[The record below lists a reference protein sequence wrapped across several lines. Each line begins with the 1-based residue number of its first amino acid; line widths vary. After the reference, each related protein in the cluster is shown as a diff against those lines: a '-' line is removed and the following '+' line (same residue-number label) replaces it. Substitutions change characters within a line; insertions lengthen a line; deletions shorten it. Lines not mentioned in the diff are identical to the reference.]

1 MKFKLLMI
9 VPIFVLVSCATVNV
23 PAPKQYA
30 ATIDYAY
37 LSQKGIFVS
46 ESNSVSFDYEPLGS
60 IYVECTGGWVK
71 KKHKEGDVMED
82 IYMTTLGSVKYLP
95 PTIDDAYQLI
105 LSEVKKLRANGVI
118 NLKIRTVS
126 EYQSTYEVY
135 VDKIIIT
142 GMCIRM

>member
-1 MKFKLLMI
+1 M
-9 VPIFVLVSCATVNV
+9 PILALASCTTVNV

-30 ATIDYAY
+30 STIDYAY
-37 LSQKGIFVS
+37 LSQKGIFVT
-46 ESNSVSFDYEPLGS
+46 ESNSVNFDYEPLGS

-71 KKHKEGDVMED
+71 KKYKEGDDMED

-95 PTIDDAYQLI
+95 PTFEDAYQLI

-126 EYQSTYEVY
+126 EYQSTYKVY

-142 GMCIRM
+142 GMCIRK

>member
-1 MKFKLLMI
+1 MKLKLLLIM
-9 VPIFVLVSCATVNV
+9 PILALASCSIVNV

-37 LSQKGIFVS
+37 LSQKGIFVT
-46 ESNSVSFDYEPLGS
+46 ESNSVNFDYEPLGS

-71 KKHKEGDVMED
+71 KKYKEGDVMGD
-82 IYMTTLGSVKYLP
+82 IYMTNLGSVKYLP

-118 NLKIRTVS
+118 NLKISTVS
-126 EYQSTYEVY
+126 EYLSTYKVT
-135 VDKIIIT
+135 VNKIIIT
-142 GMCIRM
+142 GMCIRR